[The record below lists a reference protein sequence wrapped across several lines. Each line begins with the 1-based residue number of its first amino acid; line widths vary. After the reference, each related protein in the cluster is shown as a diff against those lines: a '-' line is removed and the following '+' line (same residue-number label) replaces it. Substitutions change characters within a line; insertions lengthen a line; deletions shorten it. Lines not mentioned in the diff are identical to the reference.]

1 MQPEPISV
9 TSEAASLPRKG
20 RLLYEGRS
28 KRVFETT
35 DAERCI
41 LEFKTHFVGTAGE
54 GDPNA
59 KPVWS
64 VDVARHMFQY
74 LESFRIPSHYVG
86 TAGYGELLAQRMDM
100 IPIAVVARNI
110 AYGKLCE
117 RFGIEEGRELDFP
130 IVELVYRSAQHD
142 NPILNESHILA
153 FGISTP
159 EEIKTMTRIATK
171 TNAVL
176 RSFMERRHLRLID
189 LWLEFGRTNGEVRIG
204 DAITPDTMRVVDHES
219 GTIYDGTL
227 YRLGIGNYRDQ
238 YAFLHKRL
246 TS

>member
-1 MQPEPISV
+1 M
-9 TSEAASLPRKG
+9 TSEAAPLPRKG

-28 KRVFETT
+28 KRVYETT
-35 DAERCI
+35 DADRCI
-41 LEFKTHFVGTAGE
+41 LAFKTQFVGTE
-54 GDPNA
+54 GDEDPDG

-64 VDVARHMFQY
+64 VDIARHVFQY
-74 LESFRIPSHYVG
+74 LESFRIPNHYIG
-86 TAGYGELLAQRMDM
+86 SAGYGELLAQRMDM
-100 IPIAVVARNI
+100 IPVAVVARNI

-117 RFGIEEGRELDFP
+117 RFGVEEGRELDFP

-189 LWLEFGRTNGEVRIG
+189 LWLEFGRAGGEVRIG
-204 DAITPDTMRVVDHES
+204 DTITPDTMRVVDNDT

-227 YRLGIGNYRDQ
+227 YRLGIGNYREQ
-238 YAFLHKRL
+238 FALLHKRL